1 MPSKR
6 FLSNKSRGKCNE
18 HIFMFHKVVSALDH
32 HLRNVSFPATAND
45 ISIKKRDFFRVAGI
59 PNCLGAVYGTLI
71 PILAPP
77 GNEEAV
83 FVCRKGYHAINCQA
97 VVDAHMR

>member
-1 MPSKR
+1 VPSKR

-32 HLRNVSFPATAND
+32 HLRNVNFPATAND
-45 ISIKKRDFFRVAGI
+45 ISITKRDFFRVAGI
-59 PNCLGAVYGTLI
+59 PNCLGAVDGTLI

>member
-1 MPSKR
+1 VR
-6 FLSNKSRGKCNE
+6 F
-18 HIFMFHKVVSALDH
+18 
-32 HLRNVSFPATAND
+32 PTTADD
-45 ISIKKRDFFRVAGI
+45 ISITKREFFRVAGI
-59 PNCLGAVYGTLI
+59 PNCLGAVDGTLI

>member
-1 MPSKR
+1 M
-6 FLSNKSRGKCNE
+6 GIHANE

-32 HLRNVSFPATAND
+32 HLRNVRFPTTAND
-45 ISIKKRDFFRVAGI
+45 IFITKRDFCWVAGI
-59 PNCLGAVYGTLI
+59 PNCLGAFDGTFI
-71 PILAPP
+71 SILTPP

-83 FVCRKGYHAINCQA
+83 FVCRKGYHPINCQA